1 MAISIQSSA
10 DVMTAGELAERLGV
24 TEQTVYALARRD
36 KLPAILRLGR
46 NVFFPRQR
54 TMQAL
59 AEGWQPPK
67 LPEEA
72 RSLTGKEKAEA
83 MERAEAEREAERTK
97 SRAKAK

>member
-10 DVMTAGELAERLGV
+10 DVMTAAELAERLGV

-67 LPEEA
+67 LPEEG
-72 RSLTGKEKAEA
+72 RSLTGKEKAQA
-83 MERAEAEREAERTK
+83 LDAQDAERAK